1 MSGWIQAAMQQN
13 TNDYIENHGLGTH
26 NDKIYA
32 KSSTGNTTS
41 TPQFIWP
48 ICMLPKSANFWVIF
62 EKAVITCP
70 LSMIPGED
78 LILF

>member
-26 NDKIYA
+26 NDKMYA

-62 EKAVITCP
+62 EKGSHHMSIVHDTRRG
-70 LSMIPGED
+70 SD
-78 LILF
+78 TF